1 MKTIVPCYAGVVAIW
16 LAVIDELLYRLDE
29 IPAALAIGQAA
40 CESGWGTSR
49 FTIEGNALFGQW
61 TYGGKGMAHEQQ

>member
-1 MKTIVPCYAGVVAIW
+1 MKTIVPCYVGVVAIW

-40 CESGWGTSR
+40 C
-49 FTIEGNALFGQW
+49 ALTGPVV
-61 TYGGKGMAHEQQ
+61 KLV